1 LILKVFALVLLA
13 LVPAALR
20 AQVYTWVE
28 PGSGETRG
36 ETRISTIPPAWY
48 RQPYQ
53 EPIVHAPRVIVS
65 IGTAVI
71 DDTAWPLA
79 KRLELFQRRNSRPTS
94 ARR

>member
-1 LILKVFALVLLA
+1 LTLKGFALVLLA

-20 AQVYTWVE
+20 AQVYTWEE
-28 PGSGETRG
+28 PGTGETRG

-53 EPIVHAPRVIVS
+53 EPIAHAPRVIVS
-65 IGTAVI
+65 IGAVVI

-79 KRLELFQRRNSRPTS
+79 KRLELFQRRNPRPA